1 MNKDIKGLIVYL
13 LLMSIIWTFP
23 FLTLLSFLAAYSVS
37 DDGNEPLANLFLIL
51 AGVVLILY
59 FILPVLLT
67 YFAIKK
73 HWSKY
78 LDRFFLHKWW
88 PTILLLF
95 FIFLH
100 STEHIFHY
108 ISSSDK
114 FLTSCIC
121 LIAII
126 LEVFIA
132 PTYYFTYLNL
142 LIFRKKLRKF
152 TEQKTPEK

>member
-59 FILPVLLT
+59 FILPILLT

-95 FIFLH
+95 FIF
-100 STEHIFHY
+100 HY

-114 FLTSCIC
+114 FLWSCIC

-126 LEVFIA
+126 SEVFIA

-152 TEQKTPEK
+152 AEQNT

>member
-1 MNKDIKGLIVYL
+1 MNKNIKGLIVYL

-59 FILPVLLT
+59 FILPILLT

-73 HWSKY
+73 HWSRY

-121 LIAII
+121 LIAI
-126 LEVFIA
+126 LSEVFIA

-142 LIFRKKLRKF
+142 LIFRKKLLKF
-152 TEQKTPEK
+152 AEQNT

>member
-59 FILPVLLT
+59 FILPILLT

-100 STEHIFHY
+100 STEHIFNFRFGSEN
-108 ISSSDK
+108 IVWGPV
-114 FLTSCIC
+114 C
-121 LIAII
+121 LIVFITEI
-126 LEVFIA
+126 FIA

-142 LIFRKKLRKF
+142 LIFRKKLLKF
-152 TEQKTPEK
+152 AEQKPIEK

>member
-23 FLTLLSFLAAYSVS
+23 FLVVYFFFGALYYENNTL
-37 DDGNEPLANLFLIL
+37 LANLNLLL
-51 AGVVLILY
+51 AIAFFILY
-59 FILPVLLT
+59 FILPVILT

-73 HWSKY
+73 HWSRY
-78 LDRFFLHKWW
+78 LDKFFLHKWW
-88 PTILLLF
+88 PTILLAF

-100 STEHIFHY
+100 STEHIFNFRFGSEN
-108 ISSSDK
+108 IVWG
-114 FLTSCIC
+114 IVC
-121 LIAII
+121 LIVFITEI
-126 LEVFIA
+126 FIA

>member
-23 FLTLLSFLAAYSVS
+23 FLVLYFFFGALYYDNSTLLV
-37 DDGNEPLANLFLIL
+37 IL
-51 AGVVLILY
+51 YLLQTIAFFILY
-59 FILPVLLT
+59 FILPVILT

-126 LEVFIA
+126 SEVFIA

>member
-59 FILPVLLT
+59 FILPVILT

-126 LEVFIA
+126 SEVFIA